1 MDRGV
6 ELTEALRDVR
16 FWEEVIEDFGYSK
29 MENLDN
35 RHRLYCA
42 YMKLAKLLGIPI
54 SKNGKRK
61 NMRLLNVDI
70 EVFLNEGRYENI

>member
-1 MDRGV
+1 
-6 ELTEALRDVR
+6 
-16 FWEEVIEDFGYSK
+16 

-54 SKNGKRK
+54 SINGKRK